1 MVKIIYNNAIK
12 ETMTAI
18 TNSTL
23 KKNKNKNS
31 NALIFFS
38 NIIKCS
44 IFLVLFST
52 HAFAQKK
59 IIIGSG
65 SPSSIN
71 LSNYYQK
78 SQIDAKIDSL
88 NTVTQPLNIT
98 AGQGVTTSGVYP
110 NITINATP
118 TPASNSVTEEKRYY
132 HGEIELY
139 KSIDTTTGEIIT
151 DSTKIITGY
160 IPIEGGVS
168 VKVFY
173 VADGLPTVKYG
184 WTYDSSLTPIA
195 PIRSAAYSL
204 YANRGYGSY
213 TFTTPANARYIVV
226 NASTYA
232 LTELEYLRLRINSSS
247 AITYN
252 TPITPEQFTGTQTEQ
267 IQKAVN
273 FASWTTSGVELKGN
287 YILDTGIILRS
298 GTKVILNNARL
309 QRSLINHDNFF
320 RNEAVATQSNI
331 FPRGNKDISIIGV
344 GNAIIE
350 GSNSGWGGSTPLGF
364 GDDYW
369 RVQDILFGNVDG
381 FNVSGLTFKGSN
393 GAAFYME
400 QCRYGSI
407 SNIEFA
413 MDLAHPNQGGI
424 AITSGSHNIN
434 CDNIRGVCMDD
445 FFAVYNMGLVDTTN
459 AILGTPLTA
468 PIYTPYKTDKDV
480 YGINATNLQRGISN
494 KFSGQYYG
502 NAIRIQS
509 TNGLKIRDVNIDRV
523 TGYQNFLIYSVNNYG
538 PMYAGTI
545 SNLTIS
551 NVDRAGIY
559 ISKGISNSHFINI
572 PSTDS
577 SHSYLSCV
585 LPDSSYNNVIQY
597 IGQPAQYIDSVMGSV
612 YYTSTKS
619 NAFNFTPLSAAQAS
633 SIVSPAAGKTIFVN
647 GTNATFTSI
656 GWWGWNGSAW
666 KKLDN

>member
-1 MVKIIYNNAIK
+1 MYNNVIK
-12 ETMTAI
+12 EMTTAI
-18 TNSTL
+18 INDTIKITAT
-23 KKNKNKNS
+23 KKRK
-31 NALIFFS
+31 AVIFFS

-44 IFLVLFST
+44 IFLIMASPV
-52 HAFAQKK
+52 FAQKK

-65 SPSSIN
+65 SSGSFD

-78 SQIDAKIDSL
+78 SQIDSKIDSI
-88 NTVTQPLNIT
+88 NIVTQPLNLT

-132 HGEIELY
+132 HGEFELY
-139 KSIDTTTGEIIT
+139 KGIDTTTGGIVS
-151 DSTKIITGY
+151 DSSKIITGY

-173 VADGLPTVKYG
+173 VAEGLPTVKYG

-195 PIRSAAYSL
+195 PIRSGAYSL

-298 GTKVILNNARL
+298 GTKVILTNARL

-331 FPRGNKDISIIGV
+331 FPRGNKDISIIGI

-400 QCRYGSI
+400 QCRYGTI
-407 SNIEFA
+407 SNLEFA

-424 AITSGSHNIN
+424 AICSGSFNIN
-434 CDNIRGVCMDD
+434 CDNIRGICMDD

-459 AILGTPLTA
+459 AILGSPLTA
-468 PIYTPYKTDKDV
+468 PIYTPNKTNKDV
-480 YGINATNLQRGISN
+480 YGINATNLQRWISN
-494 KFSGQYYG
+494 KFSGPYFG
-502 NAIRIQS
+502 NSIRIQS
-509 TNGLKIRDVNIDRV
+509 TNWLKIHDVNIDGV
-523 TGYQNFLIYSVNNYG
+523 TGYQNFLVYSTNNYG

-551 NVDRAGIY
+551 NVDRAAIY
-559 ISKGISNSHFINI
+559 ISKGISNSSFINI

-585 LPDSSYNNVIQY
+585 LPDSSVNIYRKF
-597 IGQPAQYIDSVMGSV
+597 IGQAPEWIDSVYSGVTYSSIKGKIV
-612 YYTSTKS
+612 KT
-619 NAFNFTPLSAAQAS
+619 TPMTATQAS
-633 SIVSPAAGKTIFVN
+633 ALTGQTEGDMIYVN
-647 GTNATFTSI
+647 GTNATFTTK
-656 GWWGWNGSAW
+656 GWWGWNGTAW